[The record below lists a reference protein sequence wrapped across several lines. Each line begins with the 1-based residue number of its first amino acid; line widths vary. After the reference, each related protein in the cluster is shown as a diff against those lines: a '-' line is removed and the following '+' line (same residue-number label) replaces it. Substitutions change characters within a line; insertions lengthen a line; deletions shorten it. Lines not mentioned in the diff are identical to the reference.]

1 MSLDKNS
8 IVILNQYSFEDIEWP
23 GHDLYESILVALKEK
38 YSDRLVF
45 RLHPEV
51 HWDPNNFHITKSQF
65 NIKFAKKHNLKIED
79 GTERLTKFIR
89 NNVDNIKAIYSIDS
103 SGILISLKY
112 NIPTYHLF
120 GMFISNKI
128 FHPINKVDNT
138 KLFGW
143 TPTSTKEYNWEKSFL
158 VKDNKLYLNITDLSQ
173 IGSIDDV
180 VYDVNTKSGLKW
192 EDLKWD

>member
-1 MSLDKNS
+1 
-8 IVILNQYSFEDIEWP
+8 
-23 GHDLYESILVALKEK
+23 
-38 YSDRLVF
+38 
-45 RLHPEV
+45 
-51 HWDPNNFHITKSQF
+51 
-65 NIKFAKKHNLKIED
+65 
-79 GTERLTKFIR
+79 
-89 NNVDNIKAIYSIDS
+89 
-103 SGILISLKY
+103 
-112 NIPTYHLF
+112 
-120 GMFISNKI
+120 MFISNKI